1 MIAERFGQRP
11 RQSNGRIDL
20 SIRMPDMAKRAAP
33 TPTQDASFRRRAG
46 MPWLWQMQAHV
57 LIASANV
64 LWKRYRQRSVRVIGR
79 RSARFYAGDLQPW
92 PAMMIDGFAMENLL
106 KALLLAQGVQATQG
120 SRLEQTLRTHNLTAL
135 CTRAGIVL
143 NQGEEELLERIKRMM
158 ELGRYPVGADAAMD
172 VALRLALPQ
181 DRNTMTGLLQRVD
194 DQFKQTAPASVDDD
208 LRRLGV
214 KLKAISSE
222 EHMRRI
228 AMLHGQRPDG
238 TRI

>member
-1 MIAERFGQRP
+1 
-11 RQSNGRIDL
+11 
-20 SIRMPDMAKRAAP
+20 MPDMAKRAAP
-33 TPTQDASFRRRAG
+33 TPTQDADFRQRAG

-64 LWKRYRQRSVRVIGR
+64 LWKHYRQRSGR
-79 RSARFYAGDLQPW
+79 RSVRFYAGDLQPW

-120 SRLEQTLRTHNLTAL
+120 SRLEQTLRTHNLMAL
-135 CTRAGIVL
+135 CTRAGIAL
-143 NQGEEELLERIKRMM
+143 NEGEEELLERMKRMM

-181 DRNTMTGLLQRVD
+181 DRNTMTALLQRVD
-194 DQFKQTAPASVDDD
+194 DQFKQTAAASVDDD

-214 KLKAISSE
+214 KLKAISSDE
-222 EHMRRI
+222 RMRRI